1 MPDFE
6 VPSLEPAAPGAY
18 EPSFEMVPEEPVSSY
33 ESVPSYEISYD
44 AAAYAATYEPSGEPS
59 SFDTTFEPASAEP
72 SEDVRFTGESPYELP
87 SEEEIALEK
96 QAEPALEDTNIWEA
110 EEVEDDEPTQIGQS
124 TAAVPQQI
132 DPAAA
137 APPASGY
144 SPAAGAVSTGTPSLG
159 GATLGQQ
166 TVRLDISQ
174 LQSHATQL
182 AQERYGDDTAD
193 VVRPAPVVEAWAPPQ
208 PAAPAAYAP
217 TYSPPSFAAPEP
229 YRAPAAPPAYDQSEA
244 PTILGRAPAKAS
256 APPSAA
262 GFAGPAPTEQAPGGF
277 GAGGFGAGEAK
288 EPGGTTEVRPPADLV
303 GPGLAFA
310 SAPQAPRPGAASGV
324 EETLREEARR
334 LARLLVSEIKL
345 YNEEIIEEGRRSGNI
360 YDRLKD
366 DIDRSRQMYE
376 ERIDPRLTDQEDYF
390 YQELVQRLAG
400 GDVKLL
406 GL

>member
-1 MPDFE
+1 MA
-6 VPSLEPAAPGAY
+6 PAGLGQPG
-18 EPSFEMVPEEPVSSY
+18 
-33 ESVPSYEISYD
+33 
-44 AAAYAATYEPSGEPS
+44 
-59 SFDTTFEPASAEP
+59 
-72 SEDVRFTGESPYELP
+72 
-87 SEEEIALEK
+87 
-96 QAEPALEDTNIWEA
+96 
-110 EEVEDDEPTQIGQS
+110 
-124 TAAVPQQI
+124 
-132 DPAAA
+132 
-137 APPASGY
+137 
-144 SPAAGAVSTGTPSLG
+144 
-159 GATLGQQ
+159 LGQQ

-193 VVRPAPVVEAWAPPQ
+193 VAPPAATAWSPP
-208 PAAPAAYAP
+208 PAAPAYAP
-217 TYSPPSFAAPEP
+217 TYSPPSFATPSRLTAAPP
-229 YRAPAAPPAYDQSEA
+229 TTRARRRPCSAAVRMPAAPA
-244 PTILGRAPAKAS
+244 P

-262 GFAGPAPTEQAPGGF
+262 GFAGPAATEQAPGGF

-288 EPGGTTEVRPPADLV
+288 EPGGSTEVRPPADLV
-303 GPGLAFA
+303 GPGRAFA
-310 SAPQAPRPGAASGV
+310 AQAAGPRPVAGSGV
-324 EETLREEARR
+324 EESLREEARR